1 MVLSLFLV
9 GCGNKKVEIETT
21 LEMKEEKNLSEIYV
35 EIEEAIELPEMIAL
49 NDDYISNYYG
59 IDLGTLEE
67 YLFRNAEEIIYADTV
82 ILMKAKDEASVSGL
96 QEVLETI
103 ITQKKLELENYLPEQ
118 FEIVEKSKVE
128 TSGAYVYL
136 VISEER
142 NTIIEII
149 EKYIK

>member
-1 MVLSLFLV
+1 
-9 GCGNKKVEIETT
+9 
-21 LEMKEEKNLSEIYV
+21 
-35 EIEEAIELPEMIAL
+35 
-49 NDDYISNYYG
+49 
-59 IDLGTLEE
+59 
-67 YLFRNAEEIIYADTV
+67 
-82 ILMKAKDEASVSGL
+82 MKAKDEASVSGL